1 MSGKSS
7 VTVIVLNWNGREL
20 LEDCLGSLEKVDY
33 NNFNVL
39 VVDNGSTDK
48 SVNYI
53 KTTFPSV
60 DVIELGEN
68 LGYAA
73 GNNAGFKHAVLAYNM
88 EYVIFLNNRYNCS
101 KKIYIE
107 PLLVPFRNNNVGQ
120 TIPKIF
126 YAGEKNKI
134 WYAGGRVNL
143 WTGNIYHEGIRE
155 IDSERFNKIKKY
167 RLCNRLL
174 LFVLRRV
181 ILKN

>member
-1 MSGKSS
+1 MSVNQS

-60 DVIELGEN
+60 DVLELGEN

-88 EYVIFLNNRYNCS
+88 EYVIFLNNDTIVEENF
-101 KKIYIE
+101 IE

-134 WYAGGRVNL
+134 WYAGGR
-143 WTGNIYHEGIRE
+143 
-155 IDSERFNKIKKY
+155 S
-167 RLCNRLL
+167 
-174 LFVLRRV
+174 
-181 ILKN
+181 